1 MVNEIERLSD
11 KKRYELFLGLLVDA
25 LPMLDLNSNERYSHL
40 NTSYFTDVKALCTGK
55 IRLSEDLFNEVYGEE
70 FSNLIDLIDP
80 IITELRRDISVFSK
94 TKRNILFASYYFLCS
109 LADEK
114 RIFEGE
120 LAIVS
125 AIFCLINVLK
135 DNNQLSD
142 EELFVNIYA
151 LQNK

>member
-11 KKRYELFLGLLVDA
+11 RKRYKFFLDLYADA
-25 LPMLDLNSNERYSHL
+25 LMQVNFDSSSQYKRLNL
-40 NTSYFTDVKALCTGK
+40 TYFSDVSALCKGK
-55 IRLSEDLFNEVYGEE
+55 IDLSEDLFNEVYAEE
-70 FSNLIDLIDP
+70 FTDLIDLINP
-80 IITELRRDISVFSK
+80 IVIELRRDIALLSKNERNFVFA
-94 TKRNILFASYYFLCS
+94 TYYFLCS
-109 LADEK
+109 LADDK